1 VELAALDHRVVEH
14 VGDRAAQGRGAIDH
28 HQDRPGGIEAALA

>member
-1 VELAALDHRVVEH
+1 VQLTALDDRVVED
-14 VGDRAAQGRGAIDH
+14 VGDGAAQGRGAIDH